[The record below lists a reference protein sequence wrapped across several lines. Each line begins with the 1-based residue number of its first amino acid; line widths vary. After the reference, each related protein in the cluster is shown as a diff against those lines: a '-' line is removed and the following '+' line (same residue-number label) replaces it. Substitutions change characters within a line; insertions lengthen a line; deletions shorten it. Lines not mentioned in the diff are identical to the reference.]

1 MQHGGNGWGGVEGAI
16 LGDGGASDGSDA
28 GLSRASVLCSVVPEE
43 RGRNKFK
50 VVYVVLES
58 QYQASLTAACTR
70 INDKQEGVSIFGD
83 AYGPMCG
90 YAGTVLGRPSLVLSG
105 GGGGKQLGAWHT
117 SWGDWWGHA
126 HG

>member
-1 MQHGGNGWGGVEGAI
+1 M
-16 LGDGGASDGSDA
+16 
-28 GLSRASVLCSVVPEE
+28 LCSVVPEE

-83 AYGPMCG
+83 LIWALVG
-90 YAGTVLGRPSLVLSG
+90 YARAVLGRPSLVLWGEG
-105 GGGGKQLGAWHT
+105 GGHVLGA
-117 SWGDWWGHA
+117 
-126 HG
+126 